1 MTLRP
6 LPNIKK
12 IPSLSFF
19 VALFVLGASGF
30 TASAETNNLSPEK
43 TSNSAQPPETVASH
57 IGSSSAIPDSSVPEL
72 KITPV
77 TINPASTLEIMQKVA
92 DWQLANPATNKP
104 TVWIQGA
111 GYIGFMALAGIS
123 PDSKYRNAMMA
134 MGETNQWQL
143 GARPYHADD
152 HCVGQTYA
160 ELYMLNSESNM
171 IAPLRERFDFILSH
185 PPASD
190 NLDFKQPGHGQ
201 QNWSWCDSLFM
212 GPPAWLR
219 LYTITGDQRYLDF
232 AVTNWW
238 RTSDYLYDKEDHLF
252 YRDSTFFDKREA
264 NGKKVF
270 WGRGNGWVIAG
281 IVRMLQLLPENH
293 SAYPRF
299 VTLFREMS
307 AKILTCQQSDGLWR
321 ASLLDPDSYPLQE
334 ASGSGFYTY
343 ALAWGV
349 NQGILDQATYGPA
362 ILKAWSALVACV
374 QPDGKLTH
382 IQPVGFDP
390 KNFPADSTEAYG
402 VGAFLLAGSE
412 IFRMGVL
419 KKAHPIAVKVS
430 NPAGFWRENET
441 VDLPL
446 AGKHVVMDGLSSR
459 ILTSQSYDPQPG
471 DSRLLFQVNLAPFET
486 RAYAVLDAAD
496 VPSVPTPIQ
505 KTSARYVPERFD
517 DFAWESDRI
526 AHRIYGQAL
535 MSSKEHTI
543 SSGVDVW
550 IKKHRMLTVD
560 TMYKTGHYHEDN
572 GEFMDDYRVGKS
584 RGCGGIGIW
593 DGKQLLVSQNW
604 RNWKLITSGPIRS
617 EFEVTYDPWD
627 AGKGRLVSE
636 TKRLSIDAGSW
647 FTRATSTFS
656 SQDDSPLTIAVGLA
670 ERSSGPSGSPI
681 IAKDQSEGWMTY
693 WQPEDK
699 PKGIQAT
706 AIVLPKGSVKG
717 FTTDLQDL
725 TETKLHEVVP
735 QPTHEGAP
743 AIRNFLAISEAEVGK
758 PYSYYLGACWD
769 QSGDFTNNVLW
780 DNQTQ
785 RVAERR
791 DHPLQIDITKP

>member
-1 MTLRP
+1 MKTPPP
-6 LPNIKK
+6 LIVCLS
-12 IPSLSFF
+12 IAFFAAWPSGLS
-19 VALFVLGASGF
+19 GQ
-30 TASAETNNLSPEK
+30 
-43 TSNSAQPPETVASH
+43 TSNSAPTPTSASVGGSSNSLTPFTNTVATSPATL
-57 IGSSSAIPDSSVPEL
+57 SEL
-72 KITPV
+72 KIAQV
-77 TINPASTLEIMQKVA
+77 TITPASTLEIMQKVA
-92 DWQLANPATNKP
+92 DWQLAHPATNKP
-104 TVWIQGA
+104 YVWIQGA
-111 GYIGFMALAGIS
+111 GYTGFMALAGIS
-123 PDSKYRNAMMA
+123 ADPKYREAMMA

-143 GARPYHADD
+143 GPRPYHADD
-152 HCVGQTYA
+152 QCVGQTYA
-160 ELYMLNSESNM
+160 DLYILNGESNM

-190 NLDFKQPGHGQ
+190 SLDFKQPGHGQ
-201 QNWSWCDSLFM
+201 QNWSWCDALFM
-212 GPPAWLR
+212 APPTWIR
-219 LYTITGDQRYLDF
+219 LYTITGDHLYLDF
-232 AVTNWW
+232 ALSNWW
-238 RTSDYLYDKEDHLF
+238 HTTDFLYDKEEHLF

-270 WGRGNGWVIAG
+270 WGRGNGWVMAG
-281 IVRMLQLLPENH
+281 IVRMLQLLPENNP
-293 SAYPRF
+293 AYPRF
-299 VTLFREMS
+299 VNLFKEM
-307 AKILTCQQSDGLWR
+307 APKILSCQQSDGLWR
-321 ASLLDPDSYPLQE
+321 ASLLDPASYPLEE

-349 NQGILDQATYGPA
+349 NQGILDRATYEPA
-362 ILKAWSALVACV
+362 IRKAWSALVACV

-412 IFRMGVL
+412 IFRMAVL
-419 KKAHPIAVKVS
+419 EKAHPITVKVGNS
-430 NPAGFWRENET
+430 ADFWRENET
-441 VDLPL
+441 VEVPL
-446 AGKHVVMDGLSSR
+446 GGKHVLMDGLSSR
-459 ILTSQSYDPQPG
+459 ILTSQSYEPQPTEN
-471 DSRLLFQVNLAPFET
+471 RLLFQVNLAPLET
-486 RAYAVLDAAD
+486 RTYAILDASD
-496 VPSVPTPIQ
+496 VPSIPPPIQ

-535 MSSKEHTI
+535 MASKEHTV

-550 IKKHRMLTVD
+550 IKKHRILTVD

-593 DGKQLLVSQNW
+593 DGKKLLVSQNW

-627 AGKGRLVSE
+627 AGNGRMVSE
-636 TKRLSIDAGSW
+636 TKRMSIDAGSW
-647 FTRATSTFS
+647 FTKATSTFS
-656 SQDDSPLTIAVGLA
+656 SQDQSPLTIGVGLA
-670 ERSSGPSGSPI
+670 ERSSGPDGTPI
-681 IAKDQSEGWMTY
+681 IGRDQAEGWLTY

-699 PKGIQAT
+699 PKGITAT
-706 AIVLPKGSVKG
+706 AIVLPKGSVKEL
-717 FTTDLQDL
+717 TTDLQDMP
-725 TETKLHEVVP
+725 EAKLHEVVP

-743 AIRNFLAISEAEVGK
+743 AVRNLLAISQTEVGK

-769 QSGDFTNNVLW
+769 QSGDFTNNVQW
-780 DNQTQ
+780 DKQTQ

-791 DHPLQIDITKP
+791 DHPLQVGITKP